1 MCAAMSV
8 AALAAGSADK
18 AESRISRAP
27 YRMEAPKTG
36 RGLKQIRHT
45 ATFNN
50 VVNPMMRPGMHKA
63 VNQGIS
69 ETPLAESF
77 ENGGQLPTGWRVE
90 SKGDAELDD
99 MARWFVNPQLS
110 PYMPGPSDGEY
121 YAGISY
127 PSKSDLKQDEWLISP
142 EFELGA
148 AKYELTFMGYIS
160 RAHFFVIDNE
170 HVDVDNMK
178 WKKQEIKNTLQI
190 LVQPAGGEWEV
201 LRDMAEEAM
210 GTEYKDL
217 AMEVGVSLALNP
229 YSTDMSKYAGK
240 KIRIALRL
248 LGYDGNF
255 IFIDDVKVT
264 LPSPEAVIAP
274 DYRTMY
280 YGFSDDPGWKS
291 LAQRIAVYPAYRPIR
306 FTNMSYDDVIYSWLY
321 QDPATG
327 EMIPDADPESIEVT
341 YMPDINPES
350 GTAAGFVAPPV
361 LVAEGEGY
369 KTVQNPWGD
378 ADLIQIGGASRIRLS
393 NGLTKTYGLLP
404 FEEKTYDIGFYSVDC
419 DPIGRMAVPAF
430 GYNCDTDEYWLYH
443 TTQGEPQPG
452 DYCHLSA
459 YYNMIYPSGSPLV
472 VEGVNALAWGYIS
485 DNAEFKCE
493 IFPYVTVYNEDGEY
507 MGVVRMDK
515 ALATAVCK
523 GTEVVNRDP
532 DMKSALTLP
541 FVFDNKVV
549 LDDSYPAYC
558 VMISGFRSDAVDFF
572 APIQQWEPD
581 PNYLCLGWVEKEMN
595 INGRQ
600 GTAQHALGYY
610 ANEFGDMYCAFAIC
624 LTGYYP
630 WLESEKESVD
640 LGDANTAEISLDS
653 YNAAS
658 ALTIES
664 SPWIKASVTG
674 RYRDTKLAIATV
686 PGADGEEGFVTV
698 AADGMSKTIKVT
710 RRQSGIDDAV
720 AGADAEIEA
729 VYTIDGIKV
738 NAEGLPA
745 GVYVE
750 VYTDGTARKRVVK

>member
-1 MCAAMSV
+1 MSV

-18 AESRISRAP
+18 SESRISRAP
-27 YRMEAPKTG
+27 YRMEAPKAG
-36 RGLKQIRHT
+36 RALKQIRHT
-45 ATFNN
+45 AAFNN
-50 VVNPMMRPGMHKA
+50 VVNPMMRPDMRKA
-63 VNQGIS
+63 ANQGIS

-77 ENGGQLPTGWRVE
+77 ENGGQLPTGWSVK
-90 SKGDAELDD
+90 SKGSAELDD

-121 YAGISY
+121 YAGIGY
-127 PSKSDLKQDEWLISP
+127 PLKSDLEQDEWLISP

-160 RAHFFVIDNE
+160 RAHFFVIDDE

-190 LVQPAGGEWEV
+190 LVQPEGGEWEV

-217 AMEVGVSLALNP
+217 AMEIGMSMAMSP

-264 LPSPEAVIAP
+264 LPSPEAIIAP
-274 DYRTMY
+274 DYHTMY

-291 LAQRIAVYPAYRPIR
+291 LVQRIAVYPAYRPIR

-327 EMIPDADPESIEVT
+327 EMVADADPESIEVT
-341 YMPDINPES
+341 YGHDIDPAT
-350 GTAAGFVAPPV
+350 GTAASFVNPPV

-378 ADLIQIGGASRIRLS
+378 ADMIQIGGAPRIKLY

-404 FEEKTYDIGFYSVDC
+404 FEEKTYDIGYYSVDC
-419 DPIGRMAVPAF
+419 DPIGKMAVPAF
-430 GYNCDTDEYWLYH
+430 GYNSDTDEYWTYY
-443 TTQGEPQPG
+443 TTQGESMPG
-452 DYCHLSA
+452 DYCHLTA
-459 YYNMIYPSGSPLV
+459 YYNMIYPGESPLV
-472 VEGVNALAWGYIS
+472 IDGVNALAWALVG

-493 IFPYVTVYNEDGEY
+493 IYPYVDYYEDGELL
-507 MGVVRMDK
+507 GQVRGDK
-515 ALATAVCK
+515 PIATATCK
-523 GTEVVNRDP
+523 GSDILNRDP
-532 DMKSALTLP
+532 TIQTALILP
-541 FVFDNKVV
+541 FTFDKKVV
-549 LDDSYPAYC
+549 LDDSHAAYC
-558 VMISGFRSDAVDFF
+558 AMISGFRSDEVQFF
-572 APIQQWEPD
+572 APVQQWQPD
-581 PNYLCLGWVEKEMN
+581 PNYLCFGWVEKEMN
-595 INGRQ
+595 IYGRQ

-630 WLESEKESVD
+630 WLESEKDSVD

-653 YNAAS
+653 YNDAS

-664 SPWIKASVTG
+664 SPWIKASATG
-674 RYRDTKLAIATV
+674 RYRDTKLVITTV
-686 PGADGEEGFVTV
+686 PGTEDEEGFVTV

-720 AGADAEIEA
+720 AGTDAEIEA
-729 VYTIDGIKV
+729 VYTIDGVRV
-738 NAEGLPA
+738 NAEALPA
-745 GVYVE
+745 GVYIE